1 MKAIILARV
10 STKEQEEEGY
20 SIPSQVR
27 RLSEYAQKKKLT
39 VYKTFQITES
49 SSLDTRKEFEKVIA
63 LIKQSR
69 EPVALITDTVDRLQR
84 SFRESVVLEDFRK
97 SGKLELHFFRENL
110 ILNQNSNSNDL
121 IRWDMGVMFAR
132 SYVLQL
138 SDNVK
143 RSIEQ
148 KLRNGEWIGK
158 APVGYINTED
168 EDGNKIIIPDPER
181 AHYIKKIFEMYSS
194 GNYSMDFIR
203 QKMKKLGLKN
213 NSKSQKPL
221 STSQIDWVLKNPFYY
236 GKMRSKG
243 KLYQHNYEP
252 LISLYL
258 FEKARKVK
266 ENWHKKP
273 FRYAAKPAIFRGIIK
288 CAECGCMITPEIK
301 KGKYIYYSCF
311 DYHKVHKKRIYVRE
325 EELLKPIYNVLRSI
339 QIPAN
344 VMEWLTKELKRIHE
358 NKSVFHQENLKKLQK
373 DYDVLED
380 RISRM
385 YDDKLDGFISE
396 ELYEKKL
403 KEYKEKQRDI
413 LIQIEDHTKA
423 DEDFYI
429 TAPKILNLAN
439 KALEIFESSEV
450 NEKRA
455 LINLLLQNPLLSGRK
470 LLFTLR
476 SPFYMIAKCGQIE
489 NWLPG

>member
-1 MKAIILARV
+1 
-10 STKEQEEEGY
+10 
-20 SIPSQVR
+20 
-27 RLSEYAQKKKLT
+27 
-39 VYKTFQITES
+39 
-49 SSLDTRKEFEKVIA
+49 
-63 LIKQSR
+63 
-69 EPVALITDTVDRLQR
+69 
-84 SFRESVVLEDFRK
+84 
-97 SGKLELHFFRENL
+97 
-110 ILNQNSNSNDL
+110 
-121 IRWDMGVMFAR
+121 MFAR

-158 APVGYINTED
+158 APIGYINTED
-168 EDGNKIIIPDPER
+168 EEGNKIIIPDPER
-181 AHYIKKIFEMYSS
+181 ARYIRKIFEMYAT
-194 GNYSMDFIR
+194 GNYSMSVIG
-203 QKMKKLGLKN
+203 QEMKKLGLTN
-213 NSKSQKPL
+213 NSKSNKPVT
-221 STSQIDWVLKNPFYY
+221 TSQIDWILKNPFYY
-236 GKMRSKG
+236 GKMRAKG
-243 KLYQHNYEP
+243 NLYQHNYEP

-301 KGKYIYYSCF
+301 KGKYTYYSCF

-325 EELLKPIYNVLRSI
+325 EELLKPIYDVLRSI
-339 QIPAN
+339 QIPVN
-344 VMEWLTKELKRIHE
+344 VLEWLTKELKRIHE
-358 NKSVFHQENLKKLQK
+358 NKSVFHQDNLKKLQK
-373 DYDVLED
+373 DYDILED

-429 TAPKILNLAN
+429 TAPKIFNLAN

-450 NEKRA
+450 KEKRA

-470 LLFTLR
+470 LLFSLR
-476 SPFYMIAKCGQIE
+476 SPFYMIAKCGQNE

>member
-10 STKEQEEEGY
+10 STKEQQEEGY
-20 SIPSQVR
+20 SIPAQVR
-27 RLSEYAQKKKLT
+27 RLTEYAQKKQLT

-49 SSLDTRKEFEKVIA
+49 SSLDTRKEFEKVIT
-63 LIKQSR
+63 LIRQSK
-69 EPVALITDTVDRLQR
+69 EPITLITDTVDRLQR
-84 SFRESVVLEDFRK
+84 SFRESVILEDFRK

-110 ILNQNSNSNDL
+110 ILDQNSNSNNL

-148 KLRNGEWIGK
+148 KLRNGEWITK
-158 APVGYINTED
+158 APIGYVNTED
-168 EDGNKIIIPDPER
+168 EAGNKTIIPDPER
-181 AHYIKKIFEMYSS
+181 ARYIRKIFEMYST
-194 GNYSMDFIR
+194 GNSSMSVIGIE
-203 QKMKKLGLKN
+203 MKNLGLTN
-213 NSKSQKPL
+213 NSKSHKPV
-221 STSQIDWVLKNPFYY
+221 SKSQIEWILKNPFYY
-236 GKMRSKG
+236 GQMRSKG
-243 KLYQHNYEP
+243 TLYQHHYEP

-258 FEKARKVK
+258 FNKAQEVMK
-266 ENWHKKP
+266 NWHKKP
-273 FRYAAKPAIFRGIIK
+273 FHYATKPAIFRGLIK

-301 KGKYIYYSCF
+301 KGKYTYYSCSN
-311 DYHKVHKKRIYVRE
+311 YHRVHKTRIYVRE
-325 EELLKPIYNVLRSI
+325 GELLKPIYKVLKSI
-339 QIPAN
+339 QIPSN
-344 VMEWLTKELKRIHE
+344 ILEWLTQELKRIHE
-358 NKSVFHQENLKKLQK
+358 NKNLFHQENLKKLQK
-373 DYDVLED
+373 DYDILEE

-385 YDDKLDGFISE
+385 YDDKLDRLISE
-396 ELYEKKL
+396 ELYLKKV

-439 KALEIFESSEV
+439 RALEIFESSEV

-455 LINLLLQNPLLSGRK
+455 LINLLLQNPLLSGQK
-470 LLFTLR
+470 LLFSLR
-476 SPFYMIAKCGQIE
+476 SPFYMIAKCGQTK